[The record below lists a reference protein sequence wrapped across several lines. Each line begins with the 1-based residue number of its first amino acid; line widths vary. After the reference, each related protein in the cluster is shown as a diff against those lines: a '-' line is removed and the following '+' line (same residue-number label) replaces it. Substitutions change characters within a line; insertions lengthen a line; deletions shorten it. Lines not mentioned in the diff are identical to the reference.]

1 MELLRRIIACKTIEP
16 YPLLTK
22 GDKVRVVAGPL
33 TGVIG
38 VVLKKGNGLRFIV
51 TLDVIGKSV
60 SLQID
65 GSALERIA
73 SHAGLPAEHRN
84 AVA

>member
-1 MELLRRIIACKTIEP
+1 L
-16 YPLLTK
+16 
-22 GDKVRVVAGPL
+22 AGL
-33 TGVIG
+33 IG

-60 SLQID
+60 SLHID
-65 GSALERIA
+65 GSALELVSRQDGQ
-73 SHAGLPAEHRN
+73 SAGHRN